1 MSDELRSFGIAERA
15 EDGNA
20 RKDAR
25 DCFGVHGAERYAR
38 ACACLPKKSEIA
50 LGRSDEGTELG
61 PYDRPVCVASHA
73 RSLDSIQSHPKTC
86 R

>member
-1 MSDELRSFGIAERA
+1 MCDELRPLGVTQRA
-15 EDGNA
+15 EYGDD
-20 RKDAR
+20 REDAR

-38 ACACLPKKSEIA
+38 ACACLPIESEIA
-50 LGRSDEGTELG
+50 LGRAPEGTELG
-61 PYDRPVCVASHA
+61 PYDRPFCVPSHA